1 MSSYNNIDPI
11 KTGKFILELRVA
23 HNLTQEELGFKVFIS
38 RKSISKWETGRC
50 CPSIDMV
57 KKLSDVLGVSMEEL
71 IAGKFLNGNCLE
83 DAVKKVNYNKR
94 VAKSNVAICVCF
106 SILIMLLIIFNLNK
120 TNSFSINYEDDN
132 FTIINGKILFSR
144 DDSYINL
151 GKFYSDFP
159 NTDDE
164 TDYKFSLYLKDEEE
178 EDFLISFNSI
188 GTDITDRMVLTKVYN
203 SLIRRDN
210 NNLYMGIKFVDN
222 ENQERDYSFKLDLTL
237 NKEIRIMGVTT
248 KNEAADSLLDND
260 ITELDGG
267 IEGTDISEGD
277 EINYLDVELDVS
289 FIYET
294 SKEDIK
300 KLFHNKK
307 VITDN
312 DSYIVTYEEEG
323 NIIFAKGRNNNM
335 IIYLDNDRIDDSEN
349 YLYIVLD
356 NKTMLNSI
364 RNAELIRFLK
374 ALKNVFLSNIR

>member
-237 NKEIRIMGVTT
+237 KKEIRIMGVTT

-260 ITELDGG
+260 VTELDGG
-267 IEGTDISEGD
+267 IEDTDISERD
-277 EINYLDVELDVS
+277 TENNLDVELDVS
-289 FIYET
+289 FIYE
-294 SKEDIK
+294 SSLEDIK
-300 KLFHNKK
+300 RIFHNRS
-307 VITDN
+307 ITADG
-312 DSYIVTYEEEG
+312 DTYDIE
-323 NIIFAKGRNNNM
+323 
-335 IIYLDNDRIDDSEN
+335 YLDDIKVLSIKGKNNIFIFYLSSQRLRDSEN
-349 YLYIVLD
+349 IFNIILG
-356 NKTMLNSI
+356 KRI
-364 RNAELIRFLK
+364 RLSPLKNADLINLLK
-374 ALKNVFLSNIR
+374 ALKNIYLSNIR